1 MSDWLDF
8 DPDQTIRDFDYTRRA
23 AANMNRII
31 DASEFAD
38 MDADMIFR
46 YLAKEM
52 EIVLFP
58 DYLKRYIYEK
68 LEMPVPFSDVP
79 EEEYRKIISQAFSD
93 NAAPYSLKPT
103 TTKKNAMIRL
113 WLTQPGAS
121 RSTVFVLGFGLKMT
135 AEEVSEFLTKVLKEE
150 DFDFQNPEETVY
162 WYCFRNGLPYASAL
176 RLLAAGREMPRTAF
190 SKKKWEAFS
199 SAPSIYLLTEENLLQ
214 FLSLLETRK
223 EAGGGESAAFAE
235 FSALYERC
243 QEIIADMYNGESLVM
258 DQKRS
263 WTSADIRPADLEKVL
278 CSGIPVNGKN
288 NLTAMSASLF
298 GSLFRNRRMSR
309 QRISAILFG
318 KHPVERFD
326 LITLLFFIYA
336 QTVEPDWPAER
347 YLQYIDEINEILGR
361 CQMLGIYPANP
372 YEAFVL
378 MCIVTDDPLD
388 VYAQVWEMS
397 FDGQLG
403 SEEEA
408 TP

>member
-1 MSDWLDF
+1 MDNWLDF

-31 DASEFAD
+31 DSSEFED

-52 EIVLFP
+52 EIVSFP

-68 LEMPVPFSDVP
+68 LELPVPFASVDDA
-79 EEEYRKIISQAFSD
+79 EYLRIISQSFSD
-93 NAAPYSLKPT
+93 NSAPYSLKPT
-103 TTKKNAMIRL
+103 TTKKTAMIRL

-121 RSTVFVLGFGLKMT
+121 RSTVFALGFGLKM
-135 AEEVSEFLTKVLKEE
+135 AVEEVSEFLTKVLKEA
-150 DFDFQNPEETVY
+150 DFDFRDPEETVY
-162 WYCFRNGLPYASAL
+162 WYCFKKRLPYAAAL
-176 RLLAAGREMPRTAF
+176 RLLSQSRRLPPDALTR
-190 SKKKWEAFS
+190 KKWEAFAA
-199 SAPSIYLLTEENLLQ
+199 APSLYLLSEENLLLYLS
-214 FLSLLETRK
+214 FLYAGN
-223 EAGGGESAAFAE
+223 EAGKRQSAALAE

-243 QEIIADMYNGESLVM
+243 REVVAQMFNEEALIVE
-258 DQKRS
+258 QKKV
-263 WTSADIRPADLEKVL
+263 WKPEDIRPADLEKVL
-278 CSGIPVNGKN
+278 CSGIPINGKN

-309 QRISAILFG
+309 QRIGGILSG
-318 KHPVERFD
+318 AHPVERFD

-336 QTVEPDWPAER
+336 RTVEPDWPAER
-347 YLQYIDEINEILGR
+347 YLQYIDAINEILGR
-361 CQMLGIYPANP
+361 CQMLDIYPANP

-397 FDGQLG
+397 FDGT
-403 SEEEA
+403 A
-408 TP
+408 

>member
-1 MSDWLDF
+1 MNDWLDF

-31 DASEFAD
+31 DSAEFAD
-38 MDADMIFR
+38 MDADMIFH

-52 EIVLFP
+52 EIVYFP

-68 LEMPVPFSDVP
+68 LEMPVPFADVSD
-79 EEEYRKIISQAFSD
+79 ETYLKIISQAFSD
-93 NAAPYSLKPT
+93 NGAPYSLKPT
-103 TTKKNAMIRL
+103 TTKKTAAIRL

-121 RSTVFVLGFGLKMT
+121 RSTVFTLAFGLKMT
-135 AEEVSEFLTKVLKEE
+135 VEEVSEFLTKVLKEE
-150 DFDFQNPEETVY
+150 DFDFQSEEETVF
-162 WYCFRNGLPYASAL
+162 WYCFRNSLPYAAAL
-176 RLLAAGREMPRTAF
+176 RLLAESRDLPPAPF
-190 SKKKWEAFS
+190 SQKKWDAFS
-199 SAPSIYLLTEENLLQ
+199 SAPPLYLLSEENLLRY
-214 FLSLLETRK
+214 LSLLK
-223 EAGGGESAAFAE
+223 AKKAISDAESTAFAE
-235 FSALYERC
+235 FSALYDRC
-243 QEIIADMYNGESLVM
+243 RDIIAEMYQEESGTM
-258 DQKRS
+258 GRNRI
-263 WTSADIRPADLEKVL
+263 WTRAEIRPADLEKIL
-278 CSGIPVNGKN
+278 CSGIPVNSNN

-309 QRISAILFG
+309 QRISGILSG

-347 YLQYIDEINEILGR
+347 YLKYIDEINEILAR

-378 MCIVTDDPLD
+378 MCIVTDYPLD

-397 FDGQLG
+397 FDG
-403 SEEEA
+403 SA
-408 TP
+408 

>member
-1 MSDWLDF
+1 MSEWLDF

-23 AANMNRII
+23 AANLNRII
-31 DASEFAD
+31 DAAEFAD
-38 MDADMIFR
+38 MDADMIFH

-52 EIVLFP
+52 EIVFFP

-68 LEMPVPFSDVP
+68 LEMPVPFSHVSD
-79 EEEYRKIISQAFSD
+79 EEYMKIISQAFSD
-93 NAAPYSLKPT
+93 NSAPYSLKPT
-103 TTKKNAMIRL
+103 STKKTAMIRL

-121 RSTVFVLGFGLKMT
+121 RSTVFALGFGLKMT
-135 AEEVSEFLTKVLKEE
+135 AGEVSEFLTKVLKEE
-150 DFDFQNPEETVY
+150 DFDFQNEEETVF
-162 WYCFRNGLPYASAL
+162 WYCYRNGLPYAAAR
-176 RLLAAGREMPRTAF
+176 RLLAGSRDASPVPF
-190 SKKKWEAFS
+190 SRKKWEAFS
-199 SAPSIYLLTEENLLQ
+199 SAPPMYLLSEENLLRY
-214 FLSLLETRK
+214 LSLLKAKKETAR
-223 EAGGGESAAFAE
+223 ETDIPFAE
-235 FSALYERC
+235 FTALYDRC
-243 QEIIADMYNGESLVM
+243 RTIIADMYTEESGIM
-258 DQKRS
+258 GQRKNWS
-263 WTSADIRPADLEKVL
+263 MEDIRPADLEKIL
-278 CSGIPVNGKN
+278 CSGIPVNGRN

-309 QRISAILFG
+309 QRIGAILAG

-378 MCIVTDDPLD
+378 MCIVTDYPLD

-397 FDGQLG
+397 FEEQAE
-403 SEEEA
+403 SEVEVVL
-408 TP
+408 